1 MAARLFELRPKINRL
16 SRLREFGWLSRPA
29 GSLRLEIIGVDIFET
44 VAQIVGRLYTQP
56 RHTVNS
62 IIQFDQ
68 WSFGRE
74 NGFDADG

>member
-1 MAARLFELRPKINRL
+1 MLRLDQPCTNLIGE
-16 SRLREFGWLSRPA
+16 LREFGRLSRPA
-29 GSLRLEIIGVDIFET
+29 GSLRLEIIGVDICET

-56 RHTVNS
+56 CHTVNS